1 MKVSTQNYLK
11 KNKTI
16 ATLLINFFKVATLPY
31 PTFTLMLNLLCPQK
45 KILNM
50 SRGYFYFFLIFFLD
64 KVNLKCN
71 NVIMKQRRLSE
82 KDFIKLYK
90 ELNINELAYYCGV
103 NRVTIYRWAKK
114 LKLPLKQNL
123 PLIKNDRMDK
133 TT

>member
-1 MKVSTQNYLK
+1 
-11 KNKTI
+11 
-16 ATLLINFFKVATLPY
+16 
-31 PTFTLMLNLLCPQK
+31 MLNLLCPQK